1 MLLCFSEARY
11 WATALKVPVTFR
23 FPEVRVKGV
32 RLRGCGFTKFCGD
45 ALTSVRGVP
54 GETPGALSFPY
65 FFGRAKKYGPVR
77 AGQNEKVCLK
87 LYGLLLTSPFAL
99 CRRHRRQGLQ
109 PMPTQRFGFQ
119 QPISRHFTQFIAG
132 DYFLFSCN
140 FCVRIGSR
148 HCRPKEVGKKGNK
161 KRGLRIATI
170 RSPPLF
176 EITPA
181 RRAYRSGGAIFVS
194 ASAVASSL
202 QGFPAGR

>member
-1 MLLCFSEARY
+1 VQVYKILWQLSH
-11 WATALKVPVTFR
+11 LGK
-23 FPEVRVKGV
+23 
-32 RLRGCGFTKFCGD
+32 RG
-45 ALTSVRGVP
+45 AP
-54 GETPGALSFPY
+54 GGTPGALSFPH
-65 FFGRAKKYGPVR
+65 FFGHAKKWGSVR
-77 AGQNEKVCLK
+77 AGQNRKACLK
-87 LYGLLLTSPFAL
+87 LICYLPTSPFAL

-161 KRGLRIATI
+161 KRGLRIVMR

-181 RRAYRSGGAIFVS
+181 RRAYRSGGAVYAS
-194 ASAVASSL
+194 APAVASSL
-202 QGFPAGR
+202 QRYSAEGRRFKKALFKVSRRFEGKTSLTVRG